1 MTQENIENDSVQN
14 LLLLVQLLIYTFH
27 LLQIL
32 A

>member
-1 MTQENIENDSVQN
+1 MAQENIENDSVQN